1 VADEVTAP
9 DDRPVLEVSEM
20 NSRVR
25 AVIEDETDLQDVWLR
40 GEVSNYSGPHH
51 NSGHLY
57 FRLKDEDAEIDCTM
71 WRRNVQ
77 KLEIEPEDGM
87 EVLALGSPGMW
98 EKAGKYQFYVERMLT
113 AGRGDLFLRYQMLK
127 EQLGEE
133 GLFDEGTKRPLPE
146 FPRVIGIVTSK
157 GAAALQ
163 DVLNVLTRRSPH
175 LRVLVSDAR
184 VQGDGAAETIVDA
197 IERLSAYAARG
208 NRLDLIVVTRGGGSM
223 EDLWAFNEEPTVRA
237 VANSRVPVVAGVG
250 HETDVTL
257 AGMAADARS
266 PTPSAAAE
274 VAAPARE
281 EVLERI
287 EDRER
292 RLARRLHQIL
302 ELKSSRLEALA
313 ERPVLSGPH
322 ALFSQAWQ
330 LTDDLA
336 TRLPRAMQA
345 RLDRARTRLE
355 TLAQRSVVAGPRT
368 LVEDRRSRLDELASR
383 LPRAIERDLERAKSR
398 LAEQAGRLDAMSP
411 LKVLSRGYS
420 VATVDGST
428 VRTIDDVDRGDRM
441 DVRVQ
446 DGTVH
451 TDVTDTTEDQA

>member
-1 VADEVTAP
+1 
-9 DDRPVLEVSEM
+9 
-20 NSRVR
+20 
-25 AVIEDETDLQDVWLR
+25 
-40 GEVSNYSGPHH
+40 
-51 NSGHLY
+51 
-57 FRLKDEDAEIDCTM
+57 
-71 WRRNVQ
+71 
-77 KLEIEPEDGM
+77 
-87 EVLALGSPGMW
+87 
-98 EKAGKYQFYVERMLT
+98 
-113 AGRGDLFLRYQMLK
+113 
-127 EQLGEE
+127 
-133 GLFDEGTKRPLPE
+133 
-146 FPRVIGIVTSK
+146 
-157 GAAALQ
+157 
-163 DVLNVLTRRSPH
+163 
-175 LRVLVSDAR
+175 
-184 VQGDGAAETIVDA
+184 
-197 IERLSAYAARG
+197 
-208 NRLDLIVVTRGGGSM
+208 
-223 EDLWAFNEEPTVRA
+223 VRA

-313 ERPVLSGPH
+313 RRPVLSGPH